1 MLLFYSLLLFRYVE
15 FLLLMAEVQLTRGQ
29 HDSAQ
34 TLLQQAGRLTEL
46 EDYLS
51 YYARPSQTT
60 SSLVTPTHPSSHT
73 VHDDSVELELEEF
86 GRLSIATPP
95 RGKQKEPLH
104 HPTTCMCTLC
114 TNPVTLLQ
122 LTTLLRLWSDL
133 CREEVGEVKGCP
145 EEAVT
150 LLSDAVELVE
160 ECSVKCNTVLQ
171 SISSRPKML
180 RFTGSSAYIFI
191 LLQLSLSQA
200 QIQLQLDNASKALRI
215 CEQAIKRLSAAH
227 IQTSSPEFAKLC
239 AWLHLTMG
247 VALVQD
253 CDESKGKRRGR
264 VAKGKKKRH
273 GEASREPIEKSL
285 SHFLMSYQLCYPTAS
300 SLLLRDTCQWL
311 CFSLSSTHV
320 HLAHHFL
327 SLSSQVTLSHQAV
340 YTVGK
345 KWR

>member
-1 MLLFYSLLLFRYVE
+1 
-15 FLLLMAEVQLTRGQ
+15 MAEVQLTRGQ

-51 YYARPSQTT
+51 YTTPSHTTPSQI
-60 SSLVTPTHPSSHT
+60 TPSHPSSPT

-86 GRLSIATPP
+86 GRLSISTPP
-95 RGKQKEPLH
+95 RCKQQEPLH

-122 LTTLLRLWSDL
+122 LTTLLRLWGDL
-133 CREEVGEVKGCP
+133 WREEVGGVMGCP

-150 LLSDAVELVE
+150 LLTDAVELVE
-160 ECSVKCNTVLQ
+160 ECSVKCDMVLQ
-171 SISSRPKML
+171 SISSRPKTL
-180 RFTGSSAYIFI
+180 RFTGSSAYFFI
-191 LLQLSLSQA
+191 LLQLSVSQA
-200 QIQLQLDNASKALRI
+200 QTQLQLDNASKALKI
-215 CEQAIKRLSAAH
+215 CEQATKRLSAAR
-227 IQTSSPEFAKLC
+227 IPTSSREFANLY

-247 VALVQD
+247 VTLVQD
-253 CDESKGKRRGR
+253 VDESKVKRRGR
-264 VAKGKKKRH
+264 GAKGKKRKH
-273 GEASREPIEKSL
+273 GEAGREPIEKSL

-311 CFSLSSTHV
+311 CVSLSSTHAN
-320 HLAHHFL
+320 LAHHFL